1 MQTASSAIQRLR
13 NAVLGTRSAVEQP
26 VTMATREQLREAAR
40 LAQEALGLKGAPR
53 HVLIELAVSHRGSG
67 EGAAIV
73 WPSNEWLAA
82 KVGVTVRAVS
92 SALTTL
98 VNQGLII
105 RRDSA
110 NQKRFRRVGADGK
123 EVAYGFDLSPLMRR
137 REEFERTVAAIRAAR
152 LEQKR
157 LHAIIGGDRRRV
169 KNALEWL
176 AMHSMA
182 NTDELAARFGTLS
195 QRTPAR
201 ATKGGLKPELANEW
215 AVLAE
220 DAERLLAMI
229 DVSEFK
235 LVETPG
241 ATAFFAPESS
251 TNDGGNCLHKEPES
265 DLSIENCLEQEVP
278 RESQPAKRSDD
289 EIDLKLVLEA
299 CPATTDYPEPIRTA
313 YDLVAAGSYLRASTT
328 ASAEAWS
335 TSISAIGPYLTAIA
349 IIFAYQRLNDD
360 ASSGASRIQSQGGF
374 TQSIL
379 KGVATGKVNLRAE
392 LLALRRRHTQ

>member
-13 NAVLGTRSAVEQP
+13 NAVLGTRSAVDQP
-26 VTMATREQLREAAR
+26 VKLATREQLRDAAH
-40 LAQEALGLKGAPR
+40 LAQRALGLKSTTR
-53 HVLIELAVSHRGSG
+53 YVLVELAVCHRAKG
-67 EGAAIV
+67 EGV
-73 WPSNEWLAA
+73 PTVFPSNGYLAE
-82 KVGVTVRAVS
+82 KLGVCERTITN
-92 SALTTL
+92 ALGEL
-98 VNQGLII
+98 SDYGLII

-110 NQKRFRRVGADGK
+110 NQKRFKRIGADGK
-123 EVAYGFDLSPLMRR
+123 EIIYGFDLSPLLRR
-137 REEFERTVAAIRAAR
+137 RDEFERIVAEITAAK

-157 LHAIIGGDRRRV
+157 LRAVIGGDRRRV

-176 AMHSMA
+176 AMHSLA

-195 QRTPAR
+195 QRTPVR
-201 ATKGGLKPELANEW
+201 ATKDGLKPELANEW

-229 DVSEFK
+229 DVTEFK

-251 TNDGGNCLHKEPES
+251 TNDGENFRHKEPES

-278 RESQPAKRSDD
+278 RERQPAKRSDD

-299 CPATTDYPEPIRTA
+299 CPSVTDYPEPIRSA
-313 YDLVAAGSYLRASTT
+313 YDLVAAGSYLRPSTT
-328 ASAEAWS
+328 ASADAWAS
-335 TSISAIGPYLTAIA
+335 SVAAIGAPLTAVA

-360 ASSGASRIQSQGGF
+360 ASSGTSRIQSQGGF
-374 TQSIL
+374 TQAIL
-379 KGVATGKVNLRAE
+379 RGVASGKINIRTE
-392 LLALRRRHTQ
+392 LAALRRKHMQ